1 MTYEKSFK
9 EEAVRLS
16 DEIDVKKAAEQ
27 LGVPYYTLA
36 DWRVQRKRYSAQA
49 YVGSGHKR
57 VSADPKEQRIYEL
70 EKRTVSFSGQ
80 TRFCRRHSVF
90 SQKAGRSKSAVAVRI
105 CGGARQQMACHSTVS
120 RVEAQ

>member
-16 DEIDVKKAAEQ
+16 DEIGVKKAAEQ

-36 DWRVQRKRYSAQA
+36 DWRQQRKRYSAQA

-57 VSADPKEQRIYEL
+57 MSAGPKEQELYEL
-70 EKRTVSFSGQ
+70 RKENAEL
-80 TRFCRRHSVF
+80 RRANEIL
-90 SQKAGRSKSAVAVRI
+90 Q
-105 CGGARQQMACHSTVS
+105 
-120 RVEAQ
+120 EALGFFAKNRKK

>member
-16 DEIDVKKAAEQ
+16 DEIGVKKAAEQ

-36 DWRVQRKRYSAQA
+36 DWRQQRKRYSAQA

-57 VSADPKEQRIYEL
+57 VSADPKEQELYEL
-70 EKRTVSFSGQ
+70 RKEVAELRRSNEILQEALGFFAK
-80 TRFCRRHSVF
+80 TR
-90 SQKAGRSKSAVAVRI
+90 KK
-105 CGGARQQMACHSTVS
+105 
-120 RVEAQ
+120 

>member
-16 DEIDVKKAAEQ
+16 DEIGVKKAAEQ

-36 DWRVQRKRYSAQA
+36 DWRQPRKRYSSQA

-70 EKRTVSFSGQ
+70 EKENRELQ
-80 TRFCRRHSVF
+80 RANEIL
-90 SQKAGRSKSAVAVRI
+90 Q
-105 CGGARQQMACHSTVS
+105 
-120 RVEAQ
+120 EALGFFAKNRKK